1 MNGLAA
7 RTHMELDPNQFL
19 SAKKGE
25 KSSRST
31 VGFSETGS
39 HYLVRFEMPEFLGD
53 EVTVEVSN
61 GELVVKGR
69 DRPKGS
75 KKAPEVSLKLET
87 AQLGV
92 FARYHEGVLVVA
104 LPKGATGSTSVGR
117 VRR

>member
-7 RTHMELDPNQFL
+7 RKHMELDL
-19 SAKKGE
+19 KE
-25 KSSRST
+25 SRST

-75 KKAPEVSLKLET
+75 EKAPGVSLKLET

-104 LPKGATGSTSVGR
+104 LPKGMKGSAPVTR
-117 VRR
+117 LRR